1 MMYPRSLRPHIEVC
15 RTLPLD
21 VRKRQAEQRTTY
33 FGRKHKVQLSTVAPA
48 ASSSTA
54 VPASSSTAPASMP
67 TRRCRIFSKRPAPAA
82 YKESKPAVGKTVAP
96 CGDWQLAYLHSV
108 RERYMQKNPR
118 RQMTST
124 DLPNFPIPKGWTN
137 ALKCWFCKE
146 DQDCS
151 EARNKHVRS
160 CPQMPYNLWLRRLRV
175 IQFAAKDSPFTC
187 PHCGTPMF
195 TAKAKG
201 KHSTACATRRM
212 NFQLPLGQE
221 TYIPDSELE
230 RPNSF
235 GPA

>member
-1 MMYPRSLRPHIEVC
+1 MFANAKQNNGLHTLDGSTKYSFLRWLLPLPLRRPFQLRP
-15 RTLPLD
+15 L
-21 VRKRQAEQRTTY
+21 
-33 FGRKHKVQLSTVAPA
+33 QL
-48 ASSSTA
+48 
-54 VPASSSTAPASMP
+54 
-67 TRRCRIFSKRPAPAA
+67 RRLCLLAGVEFSANVLLLLRIKNPSLQL
-82 YKESKPAVGKTVAP
+82 EKTVAP

-230 RPNSF
+230 TPE
-235 GPA
+235 